1 MDEET
6 YFCIVCGNRLFSAAG
21 ETACSYCGKREKADY
36 VCAKGHYVCETCRL
50 ASAQDLVM
58 RTCEAS
64 NETDPMQIAL
74 LLMKHPAIPVH
85 GSENHLVTA
94 YSLLTA
100 LRNSG
105 EVRVGKRSFI
115 RQTRE

>member
-1 MDEET
+1 MEEIEEQ
-6 YFCIVCGNRLFSAAG
+6 YFCTLCGKLLFSPCG
-21 ETACSYCGKREKADY
+21 EATCSFCGKTERADY
-36 VCAKGHYVCETCRL
+36 VCPEGHFVCEACRL
-50 ASAQDLVM
+50 ASAENLVSK
-58 RTCEAS
+58 TCEAS
-64 NETDPMQIAL
+64 TETDPMQIAL

-105 EVRVGKRSFI
+105 EVRVGKRRVS
-115 RQTRE
+115 